1 MAMDLDT
8 QRLDT
13 AVHSTYPIHFHGRG
27 GSLFG
32 IQIVNLF
39 LSLITFGI
47 YSFWGR
53 VKVRRY
59 LASQTEFGGDRF
71 AYHGTGQELMIGWAK
86 AMVLFGI
93 PLFVL
98 AVLQVIVGME
108 SDLFDVLQILIYIV
122 VGIFIPVAMVNARR
136 YRLSRLSWRGVRFS
150 FRGGVRDFMAIYIK
164 GWLLTVV
171 SLGFYYPFWQT
182 RRQTF
187 MVAEFLLRQSE
198 IRFRRPWPRSLLDF
212 CFAYDPDPADVFS
225 LLVLV
230 LGAGTAL
237 LRRSYVVPGGALA
250 FDGQRRRRVRFV
262 VRQCD
267 SLHSDLGSRLV
278 MDHRAQHALLC
289 QPSDDGRDSRMSQAS
304 CRKFRRRRRPVRDFP
319 VFSISTSISAEQV
332 RARQRC
338 NCNGLAITSTGKA
351 PIRRNA
357 RIYLEPEQSAH

>member
-1 MAMDLDT
+1 MATDVDT
-8 QRLDT
+8 PTQTVDT
-13 AVHSTYPIHFHGRG
+13 TVHSTYPIHFHGRG

-39 LSLITFGI
+39 LSLITLGI

-59 LASQTEFGGDRF
+59 LASQTEFAGDRF

-150 FRGGVRDFMAIYIK
+150 FRGGVRDFIAIYIK

-171 SLGFYYPFWQT
+171 SLGFYYPFWQN

-187 MVAEFLLRQSE
+187 MVGNSFFGNQK
-198 IRFRRPWPRSLLDF
+198 F
-212 CFAYDPDPADVFS
+212 
-225 LLVLV
+225 
-230 LGAGTAL
+230 
-237 LRRSYVVPGGALA
+237 A
-250 FDGQRRRRVRFV
+250 FDGRG
-262 VRQCD
+262 
-267 SLHSDLGSRLV
+267 SDLFLTFVLHMILTLPTFFLCWLWYWARVQRYYADHTSFQAARLRSTVTGGGVFGLWFGNAILFILTLGLGWSWITVRNMRYYAIHLTMVGTLDVAAV
-278 MDHRAQHALLC
+278 MQEVQTATATGEGLSGFLDL
-289 QPSDDGRDSRMSQAS
+289 
-304 CRKFRRRRRPVRDFP
+304 DFDL
-319 VFSISTSISAEQV
+319 
-332 RARQRC
+332 
-338 NCNGLAITSTGKA
+338 G
-351 PIRRNA
+351 
-357 RIYLEPEQSAH
+357 